1 MGHTIS
7 RKNIKKIITVLTA
20 AVMVLIPIG
29 GSIRQVQAEE
39 EQKTNAAISLEHEK
53 TVTEN
58 ADGTYDLKLTVRGKT
73 DSRTSKVPLDVVYV
87 LDRSRSMGW
96 SMEWDE
102 SNYGGESNSRRYAAS
117 QAIKSMTN
125 TLAANENLDVRF
137 SLVTFSGEKSHRE
150 QAWDDAKVSVEWTDQ
165 AEKIMNA
172 SSPSANGGTNY
183 QAGLLSAEE
192 LVTSARSTAKIAV
205 IFVSDG
211 DPTYHYDENGNTQ
224 GNGNNDS
231 EVGAEGANLEAA
243 KKEAAKFYTDYFF
256 TVGVGPKENYGKL
269 TDLAEAATNAGT
281 TKSYAGTTVKNLN
294 QAFDDIQAEIT
305 KIACKN
311 VSISDPLSEN
321 VEMATGTDGR
331 ILTPQAVIYDA
342 QGNQLDADTLGITAA
357 YNAETRS
364 VHLNFPENYEL
375 EEGYTYAVIAKI
387 RPTETAYEKYR
398 ANGYTDVADEGTG
411 TYAGEEGFYS
421 NQNESAKLDYVY
433 DGNPYT
439 EMYRKPVV
447 RVHPGN
453 LKISKVIT
461 GLDDNPE
468 ALQKVKE
475 NLSFTCLLTK
485 PDGKQES
492 RELKLDADGLVWDA
506 DSGSYMYMIT
516 NLTPGT
522 SYEIKEENAALEG
535 YDLAV
540 VPDNFYSTGMIAG
553 DTTSEVNFQNRY
565 TRSDRILK
573 IEKKVEGNMGDRTHP
588 FTFCVKTKLN
598 GEPYSGSIRY
608 TKYDAQGNALNEEA
622 MKEAVTAENGVYTF
636 QLKHLERIE
645 MTIPYGVEYTVS
657 EEPEDYEVKITGTK
671 KTVEAGSNTYTD
683 TILENT
689 EMLFTNTKDVAPAT
703 GIRQSGTPYVVMTG
717 AGGGILALFGVL
729 SGIRKWLDLTEE

>member
-58 ADGTYDLKLTVRGKT
+58 ADGTYDLKLTVKGKT
-73 DSRTSKVPLDVVYV
+73 DSRTSKVPLDVIYV

-96 SMEWDE
+96 SMERDE
-102 SNYGGESNSRRYAAS
+102 IDYESQNNTRRYAAS

-137 SLVTFSGEKSHRE
+137 SLVTFSGSKGHRE
-150 QAWDDAKVSVEWTDQ
+150 QAWDDAEISVEWTNQ
-165 AEKIMNA
+165 AGAITSA
-172 SSPSANGGTNY
+172 SFPSSDGGTNY

-192 LVTSARSTAKIAV
+192 LITSARSAAKKAV
-205 IFVSDG
+205 IFISDG
-211 DPTYHYDENGNTQ
+211 DPTYRYSMNGMTE
-224 GNGNNDS
+224 GNGNNDA
-231 EVGAEGANLEAA
+231 ERGAEGANLEAA

-256 TVGVGPKENYGKL
+256 TVGVGPEENYEKL
-269 TDLAEAATNAGT
+269 TNLAEAANAKT
-281 TKSYAGTTVKNLN
+281 TKSYAGTTVQNLN
-294 QAFDDIQAEIT
+294 QAFNDIQAEIT
-305 KIACKN
+305 KIACRN

-321 VEMATGTDGR
+321 VEMVTGADGEV
-331 ILTPQAVIYDA
+331 LDPQAVVYDA
-342 QGNQLDADTLGITAA
+342 QGNQLDAESLGITAA
-357 YNAETRS
+357 YREETKS
-364 VHLNFPENYEL
+364 IHLNFPENYEL
-375 EEGYTYAVIAKI
+375 EEGYTYVVVAKI

-398 ANGYTDVADEGTG
+398 ANGYTDVADEETG

-433 DGNPYT
+433 DGNAYT
-439 EMYRKPVV
+439 EMYPKPVV

-461 GLDDNPE
+461 GLDDNPD
-468 ALQKVKE
+468 ALQQVKE
-475 NLSFTCLLTK
+475 NLSFTCVTTK
-485 PDGKQES
+485 PDGKQET
-492 RELKLDADGLVWDA
+492 RKLKLDADGLVWDTDA
-506 DSGSYMYMIT
+506 GVYTYMIT

-522 SYEIKEENAALEG
+522 SYEVKEENAALEG
-535 YDLAV
+535 YDLAA
-540 VPDNFYSTGMIAG
+540 VPDNFCSTGMIAG
-553 DTTSEVNFQNRY
+553 DTTSEVNFRNCY

-588 FTFCVKTKLN
+588 FSFCVKTKLN
-598 GEPYSGSIRY
+598 GEPYSGSVRY
-608 TKYDAQGNALNEEA
+608 TKYDAQGNQLNEEEI
-622 MKEAVTAENGVYTF
+622 KDAVTAENGVYTF

-657 EEPEDYEVKITGTK
+657 EEPEDYEVKITGTPEN
-671 KTVEAGSNTYTD
+671 VETGINTYTD

-689 EMLFTNTKDVAPAT
+689 EMVFTNTKDVAPAT
-703 GIRQSGTPYVVMTG
+703 GIRKSETPYVAMTG
-717 AGGGILALFGVL
+717 AAGGMLALFGVL
-729 SGIRKWLDLTEE
+729 SGIRRLLDLTEE